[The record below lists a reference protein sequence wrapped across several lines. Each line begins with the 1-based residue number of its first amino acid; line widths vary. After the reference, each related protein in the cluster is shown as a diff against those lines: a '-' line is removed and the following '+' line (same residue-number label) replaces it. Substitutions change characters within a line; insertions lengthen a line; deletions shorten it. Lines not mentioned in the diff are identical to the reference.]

1 MQDLVEVALLVVL
14 AVKLEHEQL
23 ELPIAILETVTLVLA
38 LLQEQLYDQVLVVAF
53 VTLTH

>member
-23 ELPIAILETVTLVLA
+23 ELPIAMLETVTLVLA
-38 LLQEQLYDQVLVVAF
+38 LLQEQLNDQVLVVAF